1 MNTFPLLEEL
11 QTIARNGL
19 QYAENPYDVERY
31 ERLLVLATQA
41 YSKVLDLPAE
51 TIRAQFAKE
60 SGIITPKL
68 GTDAAIFNERG
79 EILLM
84 ERADGSGLCLPCG
97 FVNPN
102 ETPVQGI
109 VREVWE
115 ETGLVVAVKRLVGV
129 FTRKPSPQY
138 GPYTIVAIVHL
149 CEIASG
155 TLTLSHEG
163 SALRYWPIEDV
174 QDWHGTHEINARAAY
189 EVWKSPAL
197 YPAKS
202 A

>member
-41 YSKVLDLPAE
+41 YSKVLDVPAE

-60 SGIITPKL
+60 SGVVTPKL

-84 ERADGSGLCLPCG
+84 ERADGSGWCLPCG

-102 ETPVQGI
+102 ETPAQGI

-129 FTRKPSPQY
+129 FTRKPSPQH
-138 GPYTIVAIVHL
+138 GPYTVVAIVHL

-155 TLTLSHEG
+155 ALTLSHEG

-189 EVWKSPAL
+189 EVWKSPEL
-197 YPAKS
+197 PAKFE
-202 A
+202 